1 MAAAPRSDRSL
12 LFITGLVLAGLML
25 LDATSLDVALA
36 RAMGGAEGF
45 PLRDH
50 WFLTQVLHT
59 GGRRAAWVLSAGLAL
74 AVLWPVGPL
83 RQLNWQSRVQL
94 AVTTPLVSL
103 SVSALKWLSL
113 TSCPWDLKLFGGWLP
128 YVPHWS
134 AVADGGGGHCFPAG
148 HASAG
153 FAFIGGYFVFRN
165 VAPRTA
171 RIWLQASLAS
181 GLLLGLAQKLRG
193 AHFMSHTLWTA
204 LVAWCIAF
212 AVDTAWQHWKRE

>member
-1 MAAAPRSDRSL
+1 MRPHSTSRSHAP
-12 LFITGLVLAGLML
+12 
-25 LDATSLDVALA
+25 
-36 RAMGGAEGF
+36 GGGEGF

-59 GGRRAAWVLSAGLAL
+59 SGRRAAWVLSAGLAL
-74 AVLWPVGPL
+74 AVLWPVGSL
-83 RQLNWQSRVQL
+83 RRLDRQSRVQL

-128 YVPHWS
+128 YVPHWG
-134 AVADGGGGHCFPAG
+134 AVADGGGGHYFSPG

-153 FAFIGGYFVFRN
+153 FAFIGGYFVFRS

-181 GLLLGLAQKLRG
+181 DLLLGVAQQLREG
-193 AHFMSHTLWTA
+193 HFMSHTLWTA

-212 AVDTAWQHWKRE
+212 AADTAWQHWKRE

>member
-181 GLLLGLAQKLRG
+181 GLLLGLAQQLRG

-204 LVAWCIAF
+204 RKVSGVTPVSFLN
-212 AVDTAWQHWKRE
+212 TRQK

>member
-36 RAMGGAEGF
+36 RAMGGAERF

-181 GLLLGLAQKLRG
+181 GLLLGLAQQLRG

-212 AVDTAWQHWKRE
+212 AADTAWQHWKRE